1 MSYPKQH
8 PSKTMPI
15 GEARNQVKN

>member
-15 GEARNQVKN
+15 GEARN